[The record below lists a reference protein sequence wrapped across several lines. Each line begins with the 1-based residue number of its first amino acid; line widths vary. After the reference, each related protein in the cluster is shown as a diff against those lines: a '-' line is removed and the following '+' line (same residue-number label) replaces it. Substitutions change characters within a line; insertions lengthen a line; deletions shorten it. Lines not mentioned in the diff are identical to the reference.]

1 METMGDGNDGFQV
14 TIMKWGDG
22 GRVESFT
29 LYTPEQRETPKVK
42 SQLSLKIL
50 IFFEKSIFIPKELKS
65 EW

>member
-1 METMGDGNDGFQV
+1 MLSIFQPGGGFRVMETMGDGNDGFQV

-42 SQLSLKIL
+42 S
-50 IFFEKSIFIPKELKS
+50 
-65 EW
+65 